1 MTKNKK
7 KRSSAASNA
16 SRTSKA
22 SAPKTAKKSAPAR
35 TNTCNS
41 DTAKGAE
48 KKGAEKKTPTLSAA
62 SGSSGSKPKATAK
75 QQPKNSAP
83 TKSAAQSS
91 VGSKQQKTPNNM
103 QIKVTAAPIGTA
115 APENLP
121 EKKVNAWRDEPGTD
135 QPLRVGRGVR
145 TRDEYF
151 KGQKGKNIHQE
162 QHPDELYRRTVV
174 LEIDDDENL
183 LLVQIKRPTARHGE
197 PVPFDK
203 KNRRY
208 IQDALTLDDND
219 NPIRLAKG
227 KFELAPYSEDV
238 REDQAKQMSEDTEK
252 TTHEN
257 KRRFL
262 LFRKK
267 K

>member
-1 MTKNKK
+1 MTKKKK
-7 KRSSAASNA
+7 KRSSAASNG

-22 SAPKTAKKSAPAR
+22 SAQKTTRKNAPVRA
-35 TNTCNS
+35 
-41 DTAKGAE
+41 
-48 KKGAEKKTPTLSAA
+48 AA
-62 SGSSGSKPKATAK
+62 SGSGGAKSKATAK
-75 QQPKNSAP
+75 QQPKKA
-83 TKSAAQSS
+83 
-91 VGSKQQKTPNNM
+91 
-103 QIKVTAAPIGTA
+103 TAAPSGKATPGKQPA
-115 APENLP
+115 T
-121 EKKVNAWRDEPGTD
+121 KVNAWRDEPGTD
-135 QPLRVGRGVR
+135 QPLRIGRGIR

-151 KGQKGKNIHQE
+151 KGQKGKSIHLE

-197 PVPFDK
+197 PVPLDK

-219 NPIRLAKG
+219 EPIRLKKG

-238 REDQAKQMSEDTEK
+238 REDQAKKMSEDTEK
-252 TTHEN
+252 KTHEN

-262 LFRKK
+262 RFRKK

>member
-1 MTKNKK
+1 MTKKKK
-7 KRSSAASNA
+7 KRSAAASNG

-22 SAPKTAKKSAPAR
+22 SAPKTAKKSAPA
-35 TNTCNS
+35 S
-41 DTAKGAE
+41 A
-48 KKGAEKKTPTLSAA
+48 AA
-62 SGSSGSKPKATAK
+62 SGSGGSKP
-75 QQPKNSAP
+75 N
-83 TKSAAQSS
+83 
-91 VGSKQQKTPNNM
+91 KTPNNTPP
-103 QIKVTAAPIGTA
+103 KVTVAPIGTA
-115 APENLP
+115 ASEKQP

-151 KGQKGKNIHQE
+151 KGQKGKSIHPE

-219 NPIRLAKG
+219 DPIRLAKG

-252 TTHEN
+252 KTHEN